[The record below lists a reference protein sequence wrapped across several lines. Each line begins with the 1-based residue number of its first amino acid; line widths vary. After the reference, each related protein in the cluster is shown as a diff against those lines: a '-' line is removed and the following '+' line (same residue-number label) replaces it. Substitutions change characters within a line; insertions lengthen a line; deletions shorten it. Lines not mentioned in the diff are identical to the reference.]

1 MAGLVVRRGDRVR
14 MIAGK
19 DLGAEGRVLA
29 VLPRKGKVIVE
40 GINQVTRHEKIRPNR
55 RGGQEG
61 GIQHKEAAVD
71 VSNVALICP
80 TDGATRVGTRIEEGS
95 GAKVRVCVKCG
106 AEI

>member
-1 MAGLVVRRGDRVR
+1 MAIRRGDRVQ

-29 VLPRKGKVIVE
+29 VQPRKGKVVVE
-40 GINQVTRHEKIRPNR
+40 GINRVTRHEKIRPNR

-61 GIQHKEAAVD
+61 GIQHKEAPVD
-71 VSNVALICP
+71 LSNVALICP
-80 TDGATRVGTRIEEGS
+80 TDGATRAGTRIDDSS
-95 GAKVRVCVKCG
+95 GARVRVCVKCG

>member
-1 MAGLVVRRGDRVR
+1 MAVRRGDRVR

-29 VLPRKGKVIVE
+29 VQPRKGKVVVE
-40 GINQVTRHEKIRPNR
+40 GINRVTRHEKIRPNR

-61 GIQHKEAAVD
+61 GIQHKEAPVD
-71 VSNVALICP
+71 LSNVALICP
-80 TDGATRVGTRIEEGS
+80 TDGATRTGTRIDDSSGS
-95 GAKVRVCVKCG
+95 RVRVCVKCG